1 MVGSDRRRSDAA
13 AALTTSA
20 PVARFLSPDE
30 FDAYRDNALTKSFLE
45 AVSGPLVRSSY
56 RAECMLERNNAGL

>member
-1 MVGSDRRRSDAA
+1 LAATEEEVTPPRRS
-13 AALTTSA
+13 TTSA
-20 PVARFLSPDE
+20 PVARFLWPDE